1 MQTILVAHKLFLGII
16 DTESGKLLVYIDL
29 GKYLSIIHGLW
40 RLATE
45 EILQSSDVDFFQ
57 KKSVISSG
65 LVFSLRL

>member
-1 MQTILVAHKLFLGII
+1 MVTDKLLLGFVG
-16 DTESGKLLVYIDL
+16 TESVKLLVYIDL
-29 GKYLSIIHGLW
+29 GKYMSIIHGLW

-65 LVFSLRL
+65 LVFSLRLE